1 MNWIVL
7 IACFETTHSLE
18 INSRIWLSDKL
29 NDIVVTSVLDKITYQ
44 TGFLGRNSKLDQVDN
59 FFCYMI
65 SIFMVFGRG
74 VSFTEVLEF
83 LEGVAHLYEC
93 ETGIRASNTI
103 YNSQVKN

>member
-1 MNWIVL
+1 MFRDHPQSRNK
-7 IACFETTHSLE
+7 
-18 INSRIWLSDKL
+18 NSRIWLSDKL

-65 SIFMVFGRG
+65 SIFMVFGG
-74 VSFTEVLEF
+74 DVSFTKVLEF

-93 ETGIRASNTI
+93 ETGIRASNKI